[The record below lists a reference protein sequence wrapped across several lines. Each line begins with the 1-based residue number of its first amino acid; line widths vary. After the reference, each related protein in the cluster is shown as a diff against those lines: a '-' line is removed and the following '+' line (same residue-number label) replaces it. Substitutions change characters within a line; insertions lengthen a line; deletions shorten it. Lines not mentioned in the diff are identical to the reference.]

1 MLIIGTGDS
10 RGVLCY
16 CFTLLMSPTEEELR
30 NTSAE
35 RFLRLVQAKRR
46 GTLKVYLGLAA
57 GVGKTYR
64 MLQEA
69 HDLHQHGVHV
79 LLGYVET
86 HGRAG
91 TIAELRNVP
100 LLPRKHVFYKGRSLE
115 EMDVEGILQRR
126 PQVVIIDELAHSNIP
141 GSRHEKRWQDV
152 EYLVSQGISVITAV
166 NVQHLESL
174 HDQVLKITG
183 TDVTERIPDQM
194 LKQADEVVN
203 VDLTVGELRGRLEEG
218 KIYDQ
223 AKVPTALTN
232 FFQAENL
239 LQLRRLAVREVAQLL
254 GRQVETGAG
263 GAPAVLA
270 ARRNDD
276 RLLACINSNDRAAK
290 EIIRKTSR
298 LADRFGASAW
308 YVLYIQT
315 GRETADRIGLATQRH
330 LLNNLQLATELGAQ
344 ILRVKD
350 DDIVGAIMRVA
361 AEKEATLL
369 VCGITS
375 EKGLWGQLFRW
386 GVTNDLLR
394 AVARSNQDLDIF
406 LVTY

>member
-1 MLIIGTGDS
+1 MTAAIHSIPNLMT
-10 RGVLCY
+10 
-16 CFTLLMSPTEEELR
+16 TLEENQR
-30 NTSAE
+30 DTSAE

-69 HDLHQHGVHV
+69 HDLHQHGVDV

-91 TIAELRNVP
+91 TVAELREVP
-100 LLPRKHVFYKGRSLE
+100 LLPRKHVFYKGRALE

-126 PQVVIIDELAHSNIP
+126 PQVVIVDELAHSNVP
-141 GSRHEKRWQDV
+141 GSRHDKRWQDV
-152 EYLVSQGISVITAV
+152 EFLVAQGISVITAV

-183 TDVTERIPDQM
+183 TDVTERIPDQL
-194 LKQADEVVN
+194 LKLADEVVN

-218 KIYDQ
+218 KIYDPG
-223 AKVPTALTN
+223 KVPTALAN

-254 GRQVETGAG
+254 GRQVETGSG
-263 GAPAVLA
+263 GAPAVLP

-276 RLLACINSNDRAAK
+276 RLLACINSNDAAAK
-290 EIIRKTSR
+290 EIIRKASR
-298 LADRFGASAW
+298 LADRFSAAVW
-308 YVLYIQT
+308 YVLYVQT
-315 GRETADRIGLATQRH
+315 GTESADRIGLATQRH

-350 DDIVGAIMRVA
+350 DDVVGAIQRVA
-361 AEKEATLL
+361 TEKEATLL
-369 VCGITS
+369 VCGITR
-375 EKGLWGQLFRW
+375 EKGLWGQFSRR

-394 AVARSNQDLDIF
+394 AVARDSPDLDVY

>member
-1 MLIIGTGDS
+1 
-10 RGVLCY
+10 
-16 CFTLLMSPTEEELR
+16 MSPEQAQRDL
-30 NTSAE
+30 SAE
-35 RFLRLVQAKRR
+35 RFLRLVQEKRR

-69 HDLHQHGVHV
+69 RELHQHGVDV
-79 LLGYVET
+79 LLGYIET

-91 TIAELRNVP
+91 TVAQLAEVP
-100 LLPRKHVFYKGRSLE
+100 LLARKQVFYKGHAVE
-115 EMDVEGILQRR
+115 EMDLDAIEQRR
-126 PQVVIIDELAHSNIP
+126 PQVVIVDELAHTNVP

-152 EYLVSQGISVITAV
+152 EELVQRGISVITAV

-183 TDVTERIPDQM
+183 TDVTERIPDRL
-194 LKQADEVVN
+194 LKLADEVVN
-203 VDLTVGELRGRLEEG
+203 VDLTVGELRARLEEG
-218 KIYDQ
+218 KIYDA
-223 AKVPTALTN
+223 AKVPTALAN

-254 GRQVETGAG
+254 GQQVETGAG

-270 ARRNDD
+270 QRRNDD
-276 RLLACINSNDRAAK
+276 RLLACINTNEQAAK

-298 LADRFGASAW
+298 LADRFSAAAW
-308 YVLYIQT
+308 YVLYVQT
-315 GRETADRIGLATQRH
+315 SRESGDRIGLAAQRH
-330 LLNNLQLATELGAQ
+330 LINNLQLATQLGAQ

-350 DDIVGAIMRVA
+350 DDVVQAIRKVA
-361 AEKEATLL
+361 EEKHATLL

-375 EKGLWGQLFRW
+375 EKSRWQQLRRH
-386 GVTNDLLR
+386 GITHDLLT
-394 AVARSNQDLDIF
+394 AVARDSSTGHDLDVY

>member
-1 MLIIGTGDS
+1 MTAAIHSIPHFMT
-10 RGVLCY
+10 
-16 CFTLLMSPTEEELR
+16 TLEENQR
-30 NTSAE
+30 DTSAE

-69 HDLHQHGVHV
+69 HDLHQHGVDV

-91 TIAELRNVP
+91 TLAELREVP
-100 LLPRKHVFYKGRSLE
+100 LLPRKHIFYKGRALE
-115 EMDVEGILQRR
+115 EMDLEGIEKRR
-126 PQVVIIDELAHSNIP
+126 PQVVIVDELAHSNVP
-141 GSRHEKRWQDV
+141 GSRHDKRWQDV
-152 EYLVSQGISVITAV
+152 EYLVSRGISVITAV

-183 TDVTERIPDQM
+183 TDVTERIPDQL
-194 LKQADEVVN
+194 LKLADEVVN
-203 VDLTVGELRGRLEEG
+203 VDLTVGELIARLEEG
-218 KIYDQ
+218 KIYDP
-223 AKVPTALTN
+223 AKVPTALAN

-239 LQLRRLAVREVAQLL
+239 LQLRRLAVREVAQQL
-254 GRQVETGAG
+254 GRQVESEAG
-263 GAPAVLA
+263 GAPAVAA

-276 RLLACINSNDRAAK
+276 RLLACINSNDAAAK

-298 LADRFGASAW
+298 LADRFSAAAW
-308 YVLYIQT
+308 YVLYVQT
-315 GRETADRIGLATQRH
+315 GRETADRIGLAAQRH
-330 LLNNLQLATELGAQ
+330 LLHNLQLAPELGGQ

-350 DDIVGAIMRVA
+350 DDIVGAIRRVA
-361 AEKEATLL
+361 AEKNATLL
-369 VCGITS
+369 VCGITGD
-375 EKGLWGQLFRW
+375 KGWWEQVSRR

-394 AVARSNQDLDIF
+394 AVARDAHDLDVY
-406 LVTY
+406 LVSY

>member
-1 MLIIGTGDS
+1 MNPAEQDQ
-10 RGVLCY
+10 RD
-16 CFTLLMSPTEEELR
+16 
-30 NTSAE
+30 TSAE

-46 GTLKVYLGLAA
+46 GTLKIYLGLAA

-69 HDLHQHGVHV
+69 HDLHQHGVNV
-79 LLGYVET
+79 LIGYIET

-91 TIAELRNVP
+91 TVAELRDVP
-100 LLPRKHVFYKGRSLE
+100 LLPRKHVFYKGHSLE

-126 PQVVIIDELAHSNIP
+126 PQVVIVDELAHSNIP

-152 EYLVSQGISVITAV
+152 EFLVNQGISVITAV

-174 HDQVLKITG
+174 HGQVLKITG
-183 TDVTERIPDQM
+183 TDVTERIPDGL
-194 LKQADEVVN
+194 LKSADEVLN

-218 KIYDQ
+218 KIYDKP
-223 AKVPTALTN
+223 KVPTALAN

-254 GRQVETGAG
+254 GRQIESDGG
-263 GAPAVLA
+263 GAPAVSA

-276 RLLACINSNDRAAK
+276 RLLACINSNDKAAK

-298 LADRFGASAW
+298 LADRLGADAW

-330 LLNNLQLATELGAQ
+330 LLNNLQLATELGAR

-350 DDIVGAIMRVA
+350 DDIVAAIRRVA
-361 AEKEATLL
+361 AEKNATLL

-375 EKGLWGQLFRW
+375 EKNLWSQLSRR

-394 AVARSNQDLDIF
+394 AVARDGSDLDVY
-406 LVTY
+406 LVSY

>member
-1 MLIIGTGDS
+1 MN
-10 RGVLCY
+10 
-16 CFTLLMSPTEEELR
+16 PTEQDPR
-30 NTSAE
+30 DSSAE
-35 RFLRLVQAKRR
+35 RFLRLVQGKRR

-69 HDLHQHGVHV
+69 HDLHQHGVDV

-91 TIAELRNVP
+91 TVAELRDVP
-100 LLPRKHVFYKGRSLE
+100 LLPRKHVFYKGRALE
-115 EMDVEGILQRR
+115 EMDVEAIEKRR
-126 PQVVIIDELAHSNIP
+126 PQVVVVDELAHSNVP
-141 GSRHEKRWQDV
+141 GSRHAKRWQDV
-152 EYLVSQGISVITAV
+152 EFLVAQGISVITAV

-183 TDVTERIPDQM
+183 TDVTERIPDRL
-194 LKQADEVVN
+194 LKLADEVVN

-218 KIYDQ
+218 KIYDPT
-223 AKVPTALTN
+223 KVPAALAN

-239 LQLRRLAVREVAQLL
+239 LQLRRLAVREVAQQL
-254 GRQVETGAG
+254 GRQVESEAG
-263 GAPAVLA
+263 GAPAVPA

-276 RLLACINSNDRAAK
+276 RLLACINSNAAAAT

-298 LADRFGASAW
+298 LADRFSAAAW

-350 DDIVGAIMRVA
+350 DDIVGAIRRVA
-361 AEKEATLL
+361 QEKNATLL
-369 VCGITS
+369 VCGITG
-375 EKGLWGQLFRW
+375 EKGLWGQISRR

-394 AVARSNQDLDIF
+394 AVAQGGADLDVY
-406 LVTY
+406 LVSY

>member
-1 MLIIGTGDS
+1 MTSAEESLRDS
-10 RGVLCY
+10 
-16 CFTLLMSPTEEELR
+16 
-30 NTSAE
+30 SAE
-35 RFLRLVQAKRR
+35 RFLRLVQGKRR
-46 GTLKVYLGLAA
+46 GTLKIYLGLAA

-69 HDLHQHGVHV
+69 HDLHQHGVDV
-79 LLGYVET
+79 LVGYVET
-86 HGRAG
+86 HGRPG
-91 TIAELRNVP
+91 TEAELRDVP
-100 LLPRKHVFYKGRSLE
+100 RLPRKHIFYKGRGLE
-115 EMDVEGILQRR
+115 EMDVEGIVQRR
-126 PQVVIIDELAHSNIP
+126 PQVVVVDELAHSNVP

-152 EYLVSQGISVITAV
+152 EYIVAQGISVITAV

-183 TDVTERIPDQM
+183 TDVTERVPDQL
-194 LKQADEVVN
+194 LKLADEVVN
-203 VDLTVGELRGRLEEG
+203 VDLTVGDLRARLEEG
-218 KIYDQ
+218 KIYDS
-223 AKVPTALTN
+223 AKVPTALAN

-254 GRQVETGAG
+254 GRQVESEAG
-263 GAPAVLA
+263 GAPAVLP

-276 RLLACINSNDRAAK
+276 RLLACINSNEKAAK

-298 LADRFGASAW
+298 LADRLSAAAW
-308 YVLYIQT
+308 YVLYVQT
-315 GRETADRIGLATQRH
+315 GRETGDRIGLATQRH

-350 DDIVGAIMRVA
+350 DNIVGAIQRVA
-361 AEKEATLL
+361 GEKGATLL

-375 EKGLWGQLFRW
+375 EKGLWGQLSRR

-394 AVARSNQDLDIF
+394 AVARDSPDLDLY